1 MFEMRSLFYSILGSP
16 GSGKSH
22 LIATTTW
29 TLRQTLGRKFQL
41 SFSDA
46 DPESNRVL
54 NKSEARLFFNEFPD
68 ELTTLPKTEK
78 EGELYNPVRFGD
90 QTVWYPRPFVFSVQ
104 PLQDHPRAKNVAEI
118 SRAICLY
125 DNAGEH
131 FLPGGRSSIS
141 PATQHL
147 TVSSGLIFLFDP
159 TQHVRFREA
168 CKGKTNDPQMTTP
181 GLSFRQDQIIQEAAN
196 RIRTQASLGQN
207 EKYKRPII
215 VAMTKLDAWRSLL
228 PDNFERRAAAFGE
241 ILLQRPGKDSTETVL
256 NQRRIVQV
264 SIDLRE
270 LMLLYAPEFVNAVE
284 GFAEDVT
291 YIPVS
296 ALGHSP
302 TKELDTGRFGVR
314 PGKIAPQWAEL
325 PLLYLLSLTSGGLI
339 PRPSERKP
347 VADPSGVR
355 RT

>member
-29 TLRQTLGRKFQL
+29 TLRKNMGRYFHL

-46 DPESNRVL
+46 DPDSNRVL
-54 NKSEARLFFNEFPD
+54 NQSEERLFFSENPN

-78 EGELYNPVRFGD
+78 EGELYDPVRFGD
-90 QTVWYPRPFVFSVQ
+90 QTFWYPRPFVFSVQ
-104 PLQDHPRAKNVAEI
+104 PLPTHPQGQNVAEM

-131 FLPGGRSSIS
+131 FLPGGRSSMS

-168 CKGKTNDPQMTTP
+168 CKGISNDPQITTA
-181 GLSFRQDQIIQEAAN
+181 GLSFRQDQVMLEAAN

-207 EKYKRPII
+207 EKYRRPIV
-215 VAMTKLDAWRSLL
+215 VAMTKFDAWHGLL
-228 PDNFERRAAAFGE
+228 GESFERRAAAFGS
-241 ILLQRPGKDSTETVL
+241 ILQRRRYKDSDATETIL
-256 NQRRIVQV
+256 NHRRITQT
-264 SIDLRE
+264 SQDLRE
-270 LMLLYAPEFVNAVE
+270 LMIRYAPEFVNAVE

-296 ALGHSP
+296 ALGHAP
-302 TKELDTGRFGVR
+302 TLEAETGRFGVR
-314 PGKIAPQWAEL
+314 PGSIAPQWAEL

-339 PRPSERKP
+339 PRPTERQHNS
-347 VADPSGVR
+347 DER
-355 RT
+355 E